1 MRIRERSA
9 RPEPRGTGR
18 KRASLP
24 HGGPVGSSLRFR
36 VVYSRSMRL
45 VLIVLVVLLGL
56 VAMFA
61 IQNPVI
67 VTVNFLNYST
77 STSILVLIVA
87 AFGTGVLVG
96 LLPGIPTSIRRRR
109 RIRELEADLAARRKS
124 EPPPPPVTP

>member
-1 MRIRERSA
+1 MDSA
-9 RPEPRGTGR
+9 R
-18 KRASLP
+18 
-24 HGGPVGSSLRFR
+24 RFG

-45 VLIVLVVLLGL
+45 VLIVLVVLLAL

-67 VTVNFLNYST
+67 VTVNFLNYSA